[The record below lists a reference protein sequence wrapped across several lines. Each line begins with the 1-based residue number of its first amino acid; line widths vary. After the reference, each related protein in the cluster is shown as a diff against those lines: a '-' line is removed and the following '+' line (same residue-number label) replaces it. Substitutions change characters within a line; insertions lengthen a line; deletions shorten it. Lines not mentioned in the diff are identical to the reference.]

1 MNNLFVSYELSLLA
15 KEKGFD
21 EPCLGHYQDNIE
33 MFTHNSIKG
42 KLNLGFLGQCKS
54 EPYDWNN
61 VPNWGVKTQ
70 KFYSAPLYQQLVDWF
85 REKHKLHLD
94 VTFREVKGNIVSGIN
109 SVYFDIEIYM
119 LSGGDAHKIYKFS
132 EYSDNYYETLTKAIE
147 QAFLLI

>member
-1 MNNLFVSYELSLLA
+1 MNHLFVTYELSLLA

-21 EPCLGHYQDNIE
+21 EPCLGYYDNAENDVWI
-33 MFTHNSIKG
+33 TITP
-42 KLNLGFLGQCKS
+42 
-54 EPYDWNN
+54 PYYA
-61 VPNWGVKTQ
+61 VK
-70 KFYSAPLYQQLVDWF
+70 KHVYLAPLYQQLVDWF